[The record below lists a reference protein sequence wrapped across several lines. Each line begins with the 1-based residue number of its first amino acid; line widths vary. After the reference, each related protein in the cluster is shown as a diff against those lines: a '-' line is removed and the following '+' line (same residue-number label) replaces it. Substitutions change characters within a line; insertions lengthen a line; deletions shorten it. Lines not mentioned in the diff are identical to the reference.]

1 VTLIGRK
8 PIRVGVGK
16 ENPANQGLEEI
27 AIIRSLL
34 LITNLSISKLLP
46 GVYSY
51 A

>member
-27 AIIRSLL
+27 AINKKFIVDNKPL
-34 LITNLSISKLLP
+34 NK
-46 GVYSY
+46 
-51 A
+51 